1 MVGKGG
7 FPNGVCKLLLG
18 EHQLQINFI
27 ELAEPENTGILG
39 RFPKLLRLFVIVNLV
54 ENKFN
59 FKVVL

>member
-27 ELAEPENTGILG
+27 ELEPENTGILG
-39 RFPKLLRLFVIVNLV
+39 RFPKLLRLFVIVSLV